1 MSGKGVV
8 TTALKELPPLTDKPL
23 CSTVQTGITVPTP
36 AVRTQMTQEVE
47 EFS

>member
-1 MSGKGVV
+1 MSGNGVV

-23 CSTVQTGITVPTP
+23 CSTVQTGMTVPTP
-36 AVRTQMTQEVE
+36 AVRTPMTQEAG